1 MTEQRGREK
10 GEDER
15 FCSECGDPVKRV
27 AVVCVHCD
35 AELRPTVG
43 RQDAW
48 SGTRLEPEVAGSLC
62 YLFAWLTGIIFLL
75 VEKDDEYVRFHARQ
89 AVAFGVALVITGVAL
104 FVFSSIGDGFMTDG
118 ILRNIWGILS
128 TLAWTTF
135 VIISLTL
142 WVILMVKAY
151 QGERFKLL
159 WLLGD
164 ISGKLRS
171 VEESTLSNR

>member
-1 MTEQRGREK
+1 MTEQRRREK

-27 AVVCVHCD
+27 AVVCVHCG
-35 AELRPTVG
+35 AESGPAVG
-43 RQDAW
+43 RQVAW
-48 SGTRLEPEVAGSLC
+48 SGTRLEPEIAGFLC

-89 AVAFGVALVITGVAL
+89 AIAFGAALVIAGIAL
-104 FVFSSIGDGFMTDG
+104 FVFSSIDDAFMTDR

-135 VIISLTL
+135 VLISLTL

-151 QGERFKLL
+151 QGERYKL

-164 ISGKLRS
+164 FAGKMRSG
-171 VEESTLSNR
+171 EGATLSD